1 MSDLKKKKK
10 NISIFNGWRKNDYYY
25 ITGIPYGQYKMLI
38 SNSGEKRGKKVSTN
52 VQYA

>member
-1 MSDLKKKKK
+1 MEK
-10 NISIFNGWRKNDYYY
+10 NYYYY